1 MVLAGALVP
10 ALAQVLGMH
19 LAGTA
24 WNAARLTAPF
34 LSQVGTL
41 AGGLLGGAIVGL
53 LQWAVLPGPQASGL
67 RPRGSFAARWIGAA
81 AAAGL
86 FVAIVY
92 LVYYPLT
99 VIAAPVAGAVA
110 AVFQSRL
117 LKTPPGQRWVRAQA
131 LSAAW
136 VALALLLPFPA
147 WAAGGFI
154 VGAAL
159 FSAWGIRAGFV
170 EARS

>member
-10 ALAQVLGMH
+10 ALAQISGMH
-19 LAGTA
+19 LAAMA
-24 WNAARLTAPF
+24 WNALRLTSPY

-41 AGGLLGGAIVGL
+41 VGGPLGGAIIGL
-53 LQWAVLPGPQASGL
+53 LQWAALPGTQALGL
-67 RPRGSFAARWIGAA
+67 RPGSFAGRWIGAA
-81 AAAGL
+81 AVAGL

-117 LKTPPGQRWVRAQA
+117 LRVPPGQRWVRAQA

-147 WAAGGFI
+147 WVAGGFI

-159 FSAWGIRAGFV
+159 LSAWGIRAGFV
-170 EARS
+170 EVRA